1 MARQKTNSMRL
12 LESHSI
18 AYQVH
23 EFSPDIHSAQGVAE
37 VFGVPAS
44 EVYKTLVVVRQ
55 RGRPLLVL
63 VPGDADLDLKL
74 LAQAAGEKKLRMAT
88 HSEAEE
94 LTGLQVGG
102 ISALALMHKRF
113 KVYADASILGRST
126 VYVSAGCRGINLSL
140 RPDDLLR
147 ITSARVAT
155 VVKRDSEVLT

>member
-1 MARQKTNSMRL
+1 MRL

-18 AYQVH
+18 TYQVH

-102 ISALALMHKRF
+102 ISALALLHKRF

-155 VVKRDSEVLT
+155 VAERDSEVLT